1 MGLSARGTGGGGV
14 ILGNQWAS
22 GRKNEK
28 IVDLFTSNVFA
39 EMYSEP
45 RHLSKIVNGGNSY
58 QERRCWA
65 KVKTKKKQLDND
77 KAMKK
82 TCKNKCSLFYFF
94 CIWYHEMGISA
105 GGLSVDISKCKFWD
119 EPICGVG
126 WLIYG
131 ILWYLLTLIILVFS
145 IFIIFE

>member
-1 MGLSARGTGGGGV
+1 MGGGYTWKSMNV
-14 ILGNQWAS
+14 
-22 GRKNEK
+22 RKKEWK
-28 IVDLFTSNVFA
+28 IVDPFYKTLFTSNVFA
-39 EMYSEP
+39 EAYSEP
-45 RHLSKIVNGGNSY
+45 CHTSKIVNGGNSY

-131 ILWYLLTLIILVFS
+131 ILWYLLTLIILVF
-145 IFIIFE
+145 IYCWLE

>member
-1 MGLSARGTGGGGV
+1 MGLSARGTGWGRV
-14 ILGNQWAS
+14 IRGNQWAS

-65 KVKTKKKQLDND
+65 KVKTKKSN
-77 KAMKK
+77 
-82 TCKNKCSLFYFF
+82 
-94 CIWYHEMGISA
+94 
-105 GGLSVDISKCKFWD
+105 
-119 EPICGVG
+119 
-126 WLIYG
+126 
-131 ILWYLLTLIILVFS
+131 
-145 IFIIFE
+145 